1 MWFEIPNSCFL
12 RSCVRNLFRFH
23 RDLNFTLPLRNS
35 SHHCHTFQSANN
47 TSERLYFHK
56 LLPNQ
61 IVDKIRHLQAD
72 IYDFCAT
79 SSNKEVNS
87 LLFRTFSTGG
97 KMIRPILVLL
107 MSGLC
112 NALKNQTNSTC
123 ITDAQYKIAMIAE
136 MIHTASLVH
145 DDVVDDSDRRRNI
158 PTVNATH
165 GYKTATFFGDIIL
178 AKATILLT
186 SINNAEV
193 ISIVS
198 KILDD
203 LVKGELIQ
211 MESGSDESRLF
222 SEYLAKCYKK
232 TGSLF
237 SNSLKAVSS
246 EQWMNCCWNIEI
258 FPLFQAAVL
267 ANCSELCVKNVYQFG
282 RNFGLM
288 FQLVDDLLDFCS
300 VDSTTLGKPSRVD
313 LQLGIVTA
321 PVLFAAGQKLEI
333 VKMIRRKFSRPTDVS
348 RCMEL
353 VLNESDGIFR
363 TRQLIEQF
371 ADQALR
377 CLNDFPNCQLKLA
390 LQQLCK
396 DCATRKA

>member
-1 MWFEIPNSCFL
+1 
-12 RSCVRNLFRFH
+12 
-23 RDLNFTLPLRNS
+23 
-35 SHHCHTFQSANN
+35 
-47 TSERLYFHK
+47 
-56 LLPNQ
+56 
-61 IVDKIRHLQAD
+61 
-72 IYDFCAT
+72 
-79 SSNKEVNS
+79 
-87 LLFRTFSTGG
+87 
-97 KMIRPILVLL
+97 
-107 MSGLC
+107 
-112 NALKNQTNSTC
+112 
-123 ITDAQYKIAMIAE
+123 
-136 MIHTASLVH
+136 IHTASLVH

-237 SNSLKAVSS
+237 SNSLKA
-246 EQWMNCCWNIEI
+246 
-258 FPLFQAAVL
+258 AAVL

-321 PVLFAAGQKLEI
+321 PVLFAAGQ
-333 VKMIRRKFSRPTDVS
+333 VKF
-348 RCMEL
+348 E
-353 VLNESDGIFR
+353 
-363 TRQLIEQF
+363 
-371 ADQALR
+371 
-377 CLNDFPNCQLKLA
+377 
-390 LQQLCK
+390 
-396 DCATRKA
+396 

>member
-1 MWFEIPNSCFL
+1 MWFEIPNSCVL
-12 RSCVRNLFRFH
+12 RSCVRNLFRFY

-112 NALKNQTNSTC
+112 NALKNQTNSTRANKCLIYFSC

-237 SNSLKAVSS
+237 SNSLKA
-246 EQWMNCCWNIEI
+246 
-258 FPLFQAAVL
+258 AAVL

-371 ADQALR
+371 ADQAVR

>member
-1 MWFEIPNSCFL
+1 MWFEIPNSCVL
-12 RSCVRNLFRFH
+12 RSCVRNLFRFYRVL
-23 RDLNFTLPLRNS
+23 RDVIKQGSEQFVVSYIFYGWKNDSTYISFTYVRLMQCFEKSDQLYVNILFIFLLNF
-35 SHHCHTFQSANN
+35 
-47 TSERLYFHK
+47 
-56 LLPNQ
+56 
-61 IVDKIRHLQAD
+61 
-72 IYDFCAT
+72 
-79 SSNKEVNS
+79 
-87 LLFRTFSTGG
+87 
-97 KMIRPILVLL
+97 
-107 MSGLC
+107 
-112 NALKNQTNSTC
+112 C

-237 SNSLKAVSS
+237 SNSLKA
-246 EQWMNCCWNIEI
+246 
-258 FPLFQAAVL
+258 AAVL

-371 ADQALR
+371 ADQAVR